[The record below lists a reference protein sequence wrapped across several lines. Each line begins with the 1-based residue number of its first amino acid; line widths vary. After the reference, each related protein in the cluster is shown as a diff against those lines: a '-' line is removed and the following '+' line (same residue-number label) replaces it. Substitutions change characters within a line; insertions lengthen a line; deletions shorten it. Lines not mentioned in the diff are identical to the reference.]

1 MSVRA
6 HIPMWSSWAHSSLI
20 IIGQDFGCLLVGWGL
35 VPPSSSKLVRIRSLG
50 MVMDA
55 LLFHSG
61 WSLIID
67 FYRPYLEKPGRSPGG
82 VYWGGGTVMVGRG
95 WAFVS
100 FLSLFFTLLFLLL
113 SDGVMN
119 WSFLS
124 GPSANGV
131 SLCRASIPHLLLFN
145 QLMVF
150 KNQLVQLFSAR
161 SLSP

>member
-1 MSVRA
+1 M
-6 HIPMWSSWAHSSLI
+6 
-20 IIGQDFGCLLVGWGL
+20 VGW
-35 VPPSSSKLVRIRSLG
+35 
-50 MVMDA
+50 
-55 LLFHSG
+55 
-61 WSLIID
+61 
-67 FYRPYLEKPGRSPGG
+67 
-82 VYWGGGTVMVGRG
+82 G

-124 GPSANGV
+124 GPAANGV
-131 SLCRASIPHLLLFN
+131 SLCRASIPQLLLFN